1 MSAPNSADEL
11 AAPLDVLLIDGAL
24 GPMRS
29 GLGGPASSFLRSLSD
44 FSDDE
49 VRSLHNLLERLAQS
63 VEGHAP
69 VI

>member
-11 AAPLDVLLIDGAL
+11 AAPVDVLLIDAAL

-49 VRSLHNLLERLAQS
+49 VRSRPAQS
-63 VEGHAP
+63 PRAAGT
-69 VI
+69 IG